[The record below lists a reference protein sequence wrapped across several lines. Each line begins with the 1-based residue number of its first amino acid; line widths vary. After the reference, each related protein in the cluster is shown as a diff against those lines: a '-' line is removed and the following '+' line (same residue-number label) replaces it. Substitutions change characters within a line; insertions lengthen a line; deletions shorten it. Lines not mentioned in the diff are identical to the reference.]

1 MALLQNKAMVSV
13 ERISFVTTG
22 HEADEQL
29 IREYIVPC
37 INRLESIDG
46 CKGVRFSRFGQDPR
60 YEKSEVILGI
70 YGEYEAVVEAKRD
83 RWNGLIEEDYIESWS
98 RKGTPF
104 ANQPED
110 VQEILREAYILGSHM
125 ATEYYEAFDERPGL
139 VEEMTDDSG
148 RRYGLW
154 SAFHVLANNIG
165 YDPVEEVDAYEI
177 LLRDRLIA
185 LTEIRGHDFVRDQI
199 DGLRAEL
206 DEFEETVGEIE
217 KQGGFEYYTG
227 PE

>member
-1 MALLQNKAMVSV
+1 MVSV

-29 IREYIVPC
+29 IREYIVPSMD
-37 INRLESIDG
+37 RLETIDG
-46 CKGVRFSRFGQDPR
+46 CNGVRFSRFGQDTR

-70 YGEYEAVVEAKRD
+70 YGGHEAVVESERE
-83 RWNGLIEEDYIESWS
+83 RWDELVEEGVIESWS

-110 VQEILREAYILGSHM
+110 VKEILGEAYVLGSHM
-125 ATEYYEAFDERPGL
+125 PAEYYQTFDERPRL
-139 VEEMTDDSG
+139 VDETTDDAG
-148 RRYGLW
+148 RQYGLW

-177 LLRDRLIA
+177 LLRDRLVA
-185 LTEIRGHDFVRDQI
+185 LTELRGHDFVRDQI
-199 DGLRAEL
+199 DELRSKLDGLEQTVDEL
-206 DEFEETVGEIE
+206 EE
-217 KQGGFEYYTG
+217 QGGFEYYDG